1 MIEVSDLVTTL
12 ITGLLASIAFLFL
25 VYCFWKLYDRPSRRQ
40 IEVLEEKREKFKET
54 KMWRAVEAEMEAERE
69 QAEALAIIQRKK
81 AEERARAMPPAAQ
94 LTKNALAALDAPTE
108 GEAFLERFKPAV
120 SEVEEVAVEELLE
133 QEEINDSDV
142 LLAPEL
148 VEVRQ
153 DAGLAENEILELLLD
168 EDEAIEEASPI
179 EMDIEES
186 AKPESETQEET
197 HSSEANDLDDDD
209 DVNWQGK
216 DEQADDD
223 TWAVGW

>member
-1 MIEVSDLVTTL
+1 MVEVSNLVTTL

-54 KMWRAVEAEMEAERE
+54 KMWQAVEAEMAAERE
-69 QAEALAIIQRKK
+69 QAEALALIQRQK

-108 GEAFLERFKPAV
+108 GEAFLERFKPKENAI
-120 SEVEEVAVEELLE
+120 EEVAVEELLE
-133 QEEINDSDV
+133 TEIIDDSDV

-153 DAGLAENEILELLLD
+153 DAGIAGDEILEQLLEETEAVEEEIPL
-168 EDEAIEEASPI
+168 ERAIEESV
-179 EMDIEES
+179 E
-186 AKPESETQEET
+186 PESETQEAAPN
-197 HSSEANDLDDDD
+197 SEQDALDDEE
-209 DVNWQGK
+209 VKWQDK

>member
-1 MIEVSDLVTTL
+1 MIEVSNLVSTL

-69 QAEALAIIQRKK
+69 QAEAFAIIQRKK

-108 GEAFLERFKPAV
+108 GEAFLERFKPA
-120 SEVEEVAVEELLE
+120 ENAVEEVAVEELLE
-133 QEEINDSDV
+133 QEVINDSDV

-153 DAGLAENEILELLLD
+153 DAGLEEHEILELLLD
-168 EDEAIEEASPI
+168 EEEAVEEENPTES
-179 EMDIEES
+179 EIEES
-186 AKPESETQEET
+186 AEPESEPQEELPN
-197 HSSEANDLDDDD
+197 SEQDALDDA
-209 DVNWQGK
+209 DVKWQGK
-216 DEQADDD
+216 EEQADDD

>member
-1 MIEVSDLVTTL
+1 MIEVSNLVSTL

-54 KMWRAVEAEMEAERE
+54 KMWQAVEAEMAAERE

-108 GEAFLERFKPAV
+108 GEAFLERFKPA
-120 SEVEEVAVEELLE
+120 ENAVEEVAVEELLE
-133 QEEINDSDV
+133 QEVNDDSDV

-153 DAGLAENEILELLLD
+153 DAGLEEHEILELLLD
-168 EDEAIEEASPI
+168 EEEAVEEESPT
-179 EMDIEES
+179 ESEIEES
-186 AKPESETQEET
+186 AEPESEPQEELPN
-197 HSSEANDLDDDD
+197 SEQEALDDA
-209 DVNWQGK
+209 DVEWQGK
-216 DEQADDD
+216 EEQADDD

>member
-1 MIEVSDLVTTL
+1 MIEVSNLVTTL
-12 ITGLLASIAFLFL
+12 ITGLLVSIAFLFL

-54 KMWRAVEAEMEAERE
+54 KMWQAVEAEMAAERE
-69 QAEALAIIQRKK
+69 QAEALAIIQRQK

-108 GEAFLERFKPAV
+108 GAAFLERFKPTV
-120 SEVEEVAVEELLE
+120 SEVQEVAVEDLLE
-133 QEEINDSDV
+133 PQIIDDSDV

-153 DAGLAENEILELLLD
+153 DAGLEENEILELLLD
-168 EDEAIEEASPI
+168 DDEVVEAEASR
-179 EMDIEES
+179 ETEIEES
-186 AKPESETQEET
+186 AEPESEPQEEGPK
-197 HSSEANDLDDDD
+197 SEASDLVED
-209 DVNWQGK
+209 DVKWQGK
-216 DEQADDD
+216 NEQADDD

>member
-1 MIEVSDLVTTL
+1 MVEVSNLVTTL

-54 KMWRAVEAEMEAERE
+54 KMWQAVEAEMAAERE
-69 QAEALAIIQRKK
+69 QAEALALIQRQK

-108 GEAFLERFKPAV
+108 GEAFLERFKPKENAI
-120 SEVEEVAVEELLE
+120 EEVAVEEL
-133 QEEINDSDV
+133 QETEIIDDSDV

-153 DAGLAENEILELLLD
+153 DAGIAENEILEELL
-168 EDEAIEEASPI
+168 EEAEAVEEESPL
-179 EMDIEES
+179 ESDIEES
-186 AKPESETQEET
+186 VEPESGTQEAVSNNEQ
-197 HSSEANDLDDDD
+197 EALDDE
-209 DVNWQGK
+209 DVKWQGK

>member
-1 MIEVSDLVTTL
+1 MVEVSNLVTTL

-54 KMWRAVEAEMEAERE
+54 KMWQAVEAEMAAERE
-69 QAEALAIIQRKK
+69 QAEALAIIQRQK

-108 GEAFLERFKPAV
+108 GEAFLERFKPKENAI
-120 SEVEEVAVEELLE
+120 EEVAVEELLE
-133 QEEINDSDV
+133 TEIIDDSDV

-153 DAGLAENEILELLLD
+153 DAGLAENEILEELL
-168 EDEAIEEASPI
+168 EEVAEVEEESPI
-179 EMDIEES
+179 ERAIEES
-186 AKPESETQEET
+186 AEPESETQEAAPN
-197 HSSEANDLDDDD
+197 SEQDALDDEEIK
-209 DVNWQGK
+209 WQGK

>member
-1 MIEVSDLVTTL
+1 MVEVSNLVTTL

-54 KMWRAVEAEMEAERE
+54 KMWQAVEAEMAAERE
-69 QAEALAIIQRKK
+69 QAEALALIQRQK

-108 GEAFLERFKPAV
+108 GEAFLERFKPKENAF
-120 SEVEEVAVEELLE
+120 EEVAVEEL
-133 QEEINDSDV
+133 QETEIIDDSDV

-153 DAGLAENEILELLLD
+153 DAGIAENEILEELL
-168 EDEAIEEASPI
+168 EEAEAVEEQSPL
-179 EMDIEES
+179 ERDIEES
-186 AKPESETQEET
+186 VEPESGTQEAV
-197 HSSEANDLDDDD
+197 SNSEQEALDDE
-209 DVNWQGK
+209 DVKWQGK

>member
-1 MIEVSDLVTTL
+1 MSNLVTTL

-54 KMWRAVEAEMEAERE
+54 KMWQAVEAEMAAERE
-69 QAEALAIIQRKK
+69 QAEALALIQRQK

-108 GEAFLERFKPAV
+108 GEAFLERFKPKENAI
-120 SEVEEVAVEELLE
+120 EEVAVEEL
-133 QEEINDSDV
+133 QETEIIDDSDV

-153 DAGLAENEILELLLD
+153 DAGIAENEILEELL
-168 EDEAIEEASPI
+168 EEAEAVEEQSPL
-179 EMDIEES
+179 ERDIEES
-186 AKPESETQEET
+186 VEPESGTQEAV
-197 HSSEANDLDDDD
+197 SNSEQEALDDE
-209 DVNWQGK
+209 DVKWQGK

>member
-54 KMWRAVEAEMEAERE
+54 KMWRAVEAEMAAERE

-120 SEVEEVAVEELLE
+120 SEVQELVVDELLE
-133 QEEINDSDV
+133 TEIIDDSDV

-168 EDEAIEEASPI
+168 GEEAVEAEAPI
-179 EMDIEES
+179 ETEIEES
-186 AKPESETQEET
+186 AEPESEPQKEDPKV
-197 HSSEANDLDDDD
+197 EASDLDDDD
-209 DVNWQGK
+209 VKWQDK
-216 DEQADDD
+216 NEQADDD

>member
-1 MIEVSDLVTTL
+1 MSNLVTTL

-54 KMWRAVEAEMEAERE
+54 KMWQAVEAEMAAERE
-69 QAEALAIIQRKK
+69 QAEALAIIQRQK

-108 GEAFLERFKPAV
+108 GEAFLERFKPKENAI
-120 SEVEEVAVEELLE
+120 EEVAVKELLE
-133 QEEINDSDV
+133 TEIIDDSDV

-153 DAGLAENEILELLLD
+153 DAGLAENEILEQLLD
-168 EDEAIEEASPI
+168 DDEAVGHEASS
-179 EMDIEES
+179 ETEIEES
-186 AKPESETQEET
+186 AEPESETQEAT
-197 HSSEANDLDDDD
+197 PNSEQDALDDE
-209 DVNWQGK
+209 DVKWQGK

>member
-1 MIEVSDLVTTL
+1 MVEVSNLVTTL
-12 ITGLLASIAFLFL
+12 ITGLLLSIAFLFL

-54 KMWRAVEAEMEAERE
+54 KMWQAVEAEMAAERE
-69 QAEALAIIQRKK
+69 QAEALALIQRQK

-108 GEAFLERFKPAV
+108 GEAFLERFKPKENAI
-120 SEVEEVAVEELLE
+120 EEVAVEELLE
-133 QEEINDSDV
+133 TEIIDDSDV

-153 DAGLAENEILELLLD
+153 DAGIAGDEILEELLEETEAVEEEIPL
-168 EDEAIEEASPI
+168 ERAIEESV
-179 EMDIEES
+179 E
-186 AKPESETQEET
+186 PESETQEAAPN
-197 HSSEANDLDDDD
+197 SEQDALDDEE
-209 DVNWQGK
+209 VKWQDK

-223 TWAVGW
+223 TWEVGW

>member
-1 MIEVSDLVTTL
+1 MIEVSNLVTTL

-54 KMWRAVEAEMEAERE
+54 KMWQAVEAEMAAERE

-108 GEAFLERFKPAV
+108 GAAFLERFKPAV

-133 QEEINDSDV
+133 QEVINDSDV

-168 EDEAIEEASPI
+168 DDEAVKAEASR
-179 EMDIEES
+179 ETEIEES
-186 AKPESETQEET
+186 AEPESETQEEVPKAEESDFDED
-197 HSSEANDLDDDD
+197 H
-209 DVNWQGK
+209 VKWQGK
-216 DEQADDD
+216 NEQADDD

>member
-1 MIEVSDLVTTL
+1 MIEVSNLVSTL

-25 VYCFWKLYDRPSRRQ
+25 VYFFWKLYDRPSRRQ

-54 KMWRAVEAEMEAERE
+54 KMWQAVEAEMESERE
-69 QAEALAIIQRKK
+69 QAEALAIIQRQK

-94 LTKNALAALDAPTE
+94 LTKNALAALDSPTE
-108 GEAFLERFKPAV
+108 GAAFLERFKPTV
-120 SEVEEVAVEELLE
+120 SEVQEVAVEELLE
-133 QEEINDSDV
+133 TEIIDDSDV

-153 DAGLAENEILELLLD
+153 DAGLEEHEILELLLD
-168 EDEAIEEASPI
+168 DDEAIEAEASRETEI
-179 EMDIEES
+179 EAS
-186 AKPESETQEET
+186 AEPESEPQEPVT
-197 HSSEANDLDDDD
+197 KSEQDALDDA

-216 DEQADDD
+216 DKRADDD

>member
-1 MIEVSDLVTTL
+1 MVGVSNLVTTL

-54 KMWRAVEAEMEAERE
+54 KMWQAVEAEMAAERE
-69 QAEALAIIQRKK
+69 QAEALALIQRQK

-108 GEAFLERFKPAV
+108 GEAFLERFKPKENAI
-120 SEVEEVAVEELLE
+120 EEVAVEEL
-133 QEEINDSDV
+133 QETEIIDDSDV

-153 DAGLAENEILELLLD
+153 DAGIAENEILEELL
-168 EDEAIEEASPI
+168 EEAEAVEEESPL
-179 EMDIEES
+179 ERDIEES
-186 AKPESETQEET
+186 VEPESGTQEAV
-197 HSSEANDLDDDD
+197 SNSEQEALDDE
-209 DVNWQGK
+209 DVKWQGK

>member
-1 MIEVSDLVTTL
+1 MVEVSNLVTTL

-54 KMWRAVEAEMEAERE
+54 KMWQAVEAEMAAERD
-69 QAEALAIIQRKK
+69 QAEALALIQRQK

-108 GEAFLERFKPAV
+108 GEAFLERFKPKENAI
-120 SEVEEVAVEELLE
+120 EEVAVEELLE
-133 QEEINDSDV
+133 TEIIDDSDV

-153 DAGLAENEILELLLD
+153 DAGLAENEILEELL
-168 EDEAIEEASPI
+168 EEAAAVEEESQIERAIEESV
-179 EMDIEES
+179 E
-186 AKPESETQEET
+186 PESEAQEAV
-197 HSSEANDLDDDD
+197 SNSEQEALDDEE
-209 DVNWQGK
+209 VKWQGK

-223 TWAVGW
+223 SWAVSW

>member
-1 MIEVSDLVTTL
+1 MMGVSNLVTTL

-54 KMWRAVEAEMEAERE
+54 KMWQAVEAEMEAERE
-69 QAEALAIIQRKK
+69 QAEALALIQRQK

-108 GEAFLERFKPAV
+108 GDAFLERFKPAI

-133 QEEINDSDV
+133 TQIIDDSDV

-153 DAGLAENEILELLLD
+153 DVGLEENEILDLLLD
-168 EDEAIEEASPI
+168 EDDEVEAEFPTEV
-179 EMDIEES
+179 DLEES
-186 AKPESETQEET
+186 SKPESETQEAI
-197 HSSEANDLDDDD
+197 SEGEEGVLDDDG
-209 DVNWQGK
+209 VKWQGK
-216 DEQADDD
+216 EESTDDD
-223 TWAVGW
+223 PWVVGW

>member
-1 MIEVSDLVTTL
+1 MVEVSNLVTTL

-54 KMWRAVEAEMEAERE
+54 KMWQAVEAEMAAERE
-69 QAEALAIIQRKK
+69 QAEALALIQRQK

-108 GEAFLERFKPAV
+108 GEAFLERFKPKENAI
-120 SEVEEVAVEELLE
+120 EEVAVEEL
-133 QEEINDSDV
+133 QETEIIDDSDV

-153 DAGLAENEILELLLD
+153 DAGIAENEILEELL
-168 EDEAIEEASPI
+168 EEAEAVEEQSPL
-179 EMDIEES
+179 ERDIEES
-186 AKPESETQEET
+186 VEPESGTQEAV
-197 HSSEANDLDDDD
+197 SNSEQEALDDE
-209 DVNWQGK
+209 DVKWQGK

>member
-54 KMWRAVEAEMEAERE
+54 KMWRAVEAEMAAERE

-108 GEAFLERFKPAV
+108 GEEFLERFKPAV
-120 SEVEEVAVEELLE
+120 SEVQEVAVDELLE
-133 QEEINDSDV
+133 TEIIDDSDV

-168 EDEAIEEASPI
+168 EEEAVEAEAPK
-179 EMDIEES
+179 ETEIEES
-186 AKPESETQEET
+186 AEPESEPQKEDPKV
-197 HSSEANDLDDDD
+197 EASDLDDDD
-209 DVNWQGK
+209 VKWQDK

>member
-1 MIEVSDLVTTL
+1 MIEVSNLVTTL
-12 ITGLLASIAFLFL
+12 ITGLLVSIAFLFL

-54 KMWRAVEAEMEAERE
+54 KMWQAVEAEMEAERE
-69 QAEALAIIQRKK
+69 QAEALAIIQRQK

-108 GEAFLERFKPAV
+108 GVAFLDRFKPTV
-120 SEVEEVAVEELLE
+120 SEVQEVAVEDLLE
-133 QEEINDSDV
+133 PQIIDDSDV

-153 DAGLAENEILELLLD
+153 DAGLEENEILELLLD
-168 EDEAIEEASPI
+168 DDEVVEDEASRETE
-179 EMDIEES
+179 IEES
-186 AKPESETQEET
+186 AEPESKPQEEGPK
-197 HSSEANDLDDDD
+197 SEESDLDDDD
-209 DVNWQGK
+209 VKWQGK
-216 DEQADDD
+216 NEQADDD

>member
-1 MIEVSDLVTTL
+1 MSNLVTTL
-12 ITGLLASIAFLFL
+12 ITGLLLSIAFLFL

-54 KMWRAVEAEMEAERE
+54 KMWQAVEAEMAAERE
-69 QAEALAIIQRKK
+69 QAEALALIQRQK

-108 GEAFLERFKPAV
+108 GEAFLERFKPKENAI
-120 SEVEEVAVEELLE
+120 EEVAVEELLE
-133 QEEINDSDV
+133 TEIIDDSDV

-153 DAGLAENEILELLLD
+153 DAGIAGDEILEQLL
-168 EDEAIEEASPI
+168 EDTEAVEEEIPLERAIEESV
-179 EMDIEES
+179 E
-186 AKPESETQEET
+186 PESETQEAAPN
-197 HSSEANDLDDDD
+197 SEQDALDDEE
-209 DVNWQGK
+209 VKWQDK

>member
-1 MIEVSDLVTTL
+1 MIEVSNLVTTL
-12 ITGLLASIAFLFL
+12 ITGLLVSIAFLFL

-54 KMWRAVEAEMEAERE
+54 KMWQAVEAEMEAERE
-69 QAEALAIIQRKK
+69 QAEALAIIQRQK

-108 GEAFLERFKPAV
+108 GVAFLDRFKPAI
-120 SEVEEVAVEELLE
+120 SEVQEVAVEDLLE
-133 QEEINDSDV
+133 PQIIDDSDV

-153 DAGLAENEILELLLD
+153 DAGLEENEILELLLD
-168 EDEAIEEASPI
+168 DDEVVEDEASRETEIEEPA
-179 EMDIEES
+179 E
-186 AKPESETQEET
+186 PESEPQEEVPK
-197 HSSEANDLDDDD
+197 SEESDLDDDD
-209 DVNWQGK
+209 VKWQGK
-216 DEQADDD
+216 NEQADDD

>member
-1 MIEVSDLVTTL
+1 VSNLVTTL

-54 KMWRAVEAEMEAERE
+54 KMWQAVEAEMAAERE
-69 QAEALAIIQRKK
+69 QAEALAIIQRQK

-108 GEAFLERFKPAV
+108 GEAFLERFKPKENAI
-120 SEVEEVAVEELLE
+120 EEVAVEELLE
-133 QEEINDSDV
+133 TEIIDDSDV

-153 DAGLAENEILELLLD
+153 DAGLAENEILEELL
-168 EDEAIEEASPI
+168 EEAAAVEEETPI
-179 EMDIEES
+179 ERAIEES
-186 AKPESETQEET
+186 AEPESETQEAT
-197 HSSEANDLDDDD
+197 PNSEQDALDDE
-209 DVNWQGK
+209 DVKWQGK

>member
-1 MIEVSDLVTTL
+1 MVEVSNLVTTL

-54 KMWRAVEAEMEAERE
+54 KMWQAVEAEMAAERE
-69 QAEALAIIQRKK
+69 QAEALALIQRQK

-108 GEAFLERFKPAV
+108 GEAFLERFKPKENAI
-120 SEVEEVAVEELLE
+120 EEVAVEEL
-133 QEEINDSDV
+133 QETEIIDDSDV

-153 DAGLAENEILELLLD
+153 DAGIAENEILEELL
-168 EDEAIEEASPI
+168 EEAEAVEEESPL
-179 EMDIEES
+179 ESDIEES
-186 AKPESETQEET
+186 VEPESGTQEAV
-197 HSSEANDLDDDD
+197 SNSEQEALDDDD
-209 DVNWQGK
+209 VKWQGK

>member
-1 MIEVSDLVTTL
+1 MVEVSNLVTTL

-54 KMWRAVEAEMEAERE
+54 KMWQAVEAEMAAERE
-69 QAEALAIIQRKK
+69 QAEALAIIHRQK

-108 GEAFLERFKPAV
+108 GEAFLERFKPKENAI
-120 SEVEEVAVEELLE
+120 EEVAVEELLE
-133 QEEINDSDV
+133 TEIIDDSDV

-153 DAGLAENEILELLLD
+153 DAGLAENEILEELL
-168 EDEAIEEASPI
+168 EEAAAVEEESQIERAIEESV
-179 EMDIEES
+179 E
-186 AKPESETQEET
+186 PESEAQEAV
-197 HSSEANDLDDDD
+197 SNSEQDVLDDEE
-209 DVNWQGK
+209 VKWQGK

>member
-1 MIEVSDLVTTL
+1 MSNLVTTL
-12 ITGLLASIAFLFL
+12 ITGLLVSIAFLFL

-54 KMWRAVEAEMEAERE
+54 KMWQAVEAEMEAERE
-69 QAEALAIIQRKK
+69 QAEALAIIQRQK

-108 GEAFLERFKPAV
+108 GEAFLDRFKPTV
-120 SEVEEVAVEELLE
+120 SEVQEVAVEDLLE
-133 QEEINDSDV
+133 PQIIDDSDV

-153 DAGLAENEILELLLD
+153 DAGLEENEILELLLD
-168 EDEAIEEASPI
+168 DDEVVEDEASRETEIEEPA
-179 EMDIEES
+179 E
-186 AKPESETQEET
+186 PESEPQEEGPK
-197 HSSEANDLDDDD
+197 SEESDLDDDD
-209 DVNWQGK
+209 IKWQGK
-216 DEQADDD
+216 NEQADDD

>member
-1 MIEVSDLVTTL
+1 MVEVSNLVTTL

-54 KMWRAVEAEMEAERE
+54 KMWQAVEAEMAAERE
-69 QAEALAIIQRKK
+69 QAEALAIIQRQK

-108 GEAFLERFKPAV
+108 GEAFLERFKPKENAF
-120 SEVEEVAVEELLE
+120 EEVAVEEL
-133 QEEINDSDV
+133 QETEIIDDSDV

-153 DAGLAENEILELLLD
+153 DAGIAENEILEELL
-168 EDEAIEEASPI
+168 EEAEAVEEQSPL
-179 EMDIEES
+179 ERDIEES
-186 AKPESETQEET
+186 VEPESGTQEAV
-197 HSSEANDLDDDD
+197 SNSEQEALDDE
-209 DVNWQGK
+209 DVKWQGK

>member
-1 MIEVSDLVTTL
+1 MIEVSNLVSTL

-54 KMWRAVEAEMEAERE
+54 KMWQAVEAEMEAERE
-69 QAEALAIIQRKK
+69 QAEALAIIQRQK

-108 GEAFLERFKPAV
+108 GEAFLERFKPTV
-120 SEVEEVAVEELLE
+120 SEVQEVAVEELLE
-133 QEEINDSDV
+133 TEIIDDSDV

-153 DAGLAENEILELLLD
+153 DAGLEENEILELLLD
-168 EDEAIEEASPI
+168 DDEAIEAEASRETEI
-179 EMDIEES
+179 QES
-186 AKPESETQEET
+186 AEPESEPQEPVT
-197 HSSEANDLDDDD
+197 KSEQDALDDA
-209 DVNWQGK
+209 DVKWQGK
-216 DEQADDD
+216 DKQADDD

>member
-1 MIEVSDLVTTL
+1 MSNLVTTL

-54 KMWRAVEAEMEAERE
+54 KMWQAVEAEMEAERE
-69 QAEALAIIQRKK
+69 QAEALALIQRQK

-108 GEAFLERFKPAV
+108 GEAFLERFKPKGT
-120 SEVEEVAVEELLE
+120 EVEEVAVEELLE
-133 QEEINDSDV
+133 TEIIDDSDV

-153 DAGLAENEILELLLD
+153 DVGLEENEILDLLLD
-168 EDEAIEEASPI
+168 EEDEVEADTLEETDVDEPL
-179 EMDIEES
+179 E
-186 AKPESETQEET
+186 PESETQEAI
-197 HSSEANDLDDDD
+197 SEGEEGVLDDE
-209 DVNWQGK
+209 DVEWQGK
-216 DEQADDD
+216 EESTDDD

>member
-1 MIEVSDLVTTL
+1 MIEVSNLVTTL

-54 KMWRAVEAEMEAERE
+54 KMWQAVEAEMEAERI
-69 QAEALAIIQRKK
+69 QAEELALIQRQK

-108 GEAFLERFKPAV
+108 GEAFLERFKPKGT
-120 SEVEEVAVEELLE
+120 EVEEVAVEELLE
-133 QEEINDSDV
+133 TEIIDDSDV

-153 DAGLAENEILELLLD
+153 DVGLEENEILDLLLD
-168 EDEAIEEASPI
+168 EDDEVEAEFPTEV
-179 EMDIEES
+179 DLEES
-186 AKPESETQEET
+186 SKPESETQEAI
-197 HSSEANDLDDDD
+197 SEGEEGVLDDDG
-209 DVNWQGK
+209 VKWQGK
-216 DEQADDD
+216 EESTDDD

>member
-108 GEAFLERFKPAV
+108 GEAFLERFKPTV

-168 EDEAIEEASPI
+168 EEEAVEEASPI

-186 AKPESETQEET
+186 AEPESEAQEET
-197 HSSEANDLDDDD
+197 HSSEASDLDNE
-209 DVNWQGK
+209 DVKWQGK

>member
-1 MIEVSDLVTTL
+1 MIEVSNLVTTL

-54 KMWRAVEAEMEAERE
+54 KMWQAVEAEMERERI
-69 QAEALAIIQRKK
+69 QAEELALIQRQK

-108 GEAFLERFKPAV
+108 GEAFLERFKPKGT
-120 SEVEEVAVEELLE
+120 EVEEVAVKELLE
-133 QEEINDSDV
+133 TELIDDSDV

-153 DAGLAENEILELLLD
+153 DAGLEENEILEQLLD
-168 EDEAIEEASPI
+168 EDDEVETDSLEGT
-179 EMDIEES
+179 DVDES
-186 AKPESETQEET
+186 LEPESETQEET
-197 HSSEANDLDDDD
+197 LESEQDALADE
-209 DVNWQGK
+209 DVEWQGK
-216 DEQADDD
+216 EESTDDD

>member
-1 MIEVSDLVTTL
+1 MVEVSNLVTTL

-54 KMWRAVEAEMEAERE
+54 KMWQAVEAEMAAERE
-69 QAEALAIIQRKK
+69 QAEALALIQRQK

-108 GEAFLERFKPAV
+108 GEAFLERFKPKENAI
-120 SEVEEVAVEELLE
+120 EEVAVEEL
-133 QEEINDSDV
+133 QETEIIDDSDV

-153 DAGLAENEILELLLD
+153 DAGIAENEILEELL
-168 EDEAIEEASPI
+168 EEGEAVEEESPL
-179 EMDIEES
+179 ESDIEES
-186 AKPESETQEET
+186 VEPESGTQEAVSNNEQ
-197 HSSEANDLDDDD
+197 EALDDE
-209 DVNWQGK
+209 DVKWQGK